1 MTTIKSRISRST
13 NRKNRRNRIRQMN
26 DKKAVR
32 TAFYFLVSSC
42 KYHASSRFSYGIN
55 AFPNFFFSIERNA
68 ADRRFGF
75 VLDLFLSFG
84 GAVPVGEDEAALLD
98 LLLEL
103 IPRIDSKSIFLAKA
117 QGFLVDIRLDLI
129 EKGDDPFDDAVEG
142 MRILCERITAGHL
155 DGAVFKG
162 PHSQGEADGNTRG
175 GGFGELPTRTRIGAV
190 LV

>member
-42 KYHASSRFSYGIN
+42 KYHASSRFSSGIN

-75 VLDLFLSFG
+75 VLDLFLGFG
-84 GAVPVGEDEAALLD
+84 CAVPVGENEAAFFD
-98 LLLEL
+98 LYLEIL
-103 IPRIDSKSIFLAKA
+103 PR
-117 QGFLVDIRLDLI
+117 V
-129 EKGDDPFDDAVEG
+129 DAV
-142 MRILCERITAGHL
+142 
-155 DGAVFKG
+155 
-162 PHSQGEADGNTRG
+162 
-175 GGFGELPTRTRIGAV
+175 
-190 LV
+190 